1 MSLLLEKALWKSQNR
16 FGVHLG
22 RAPRKGNLS
31 VNRQRFDR
39 SLAADPAARRG
50 VKMALQP
57 LQVDLMTQ
65 GDQYRIFVVALEL
78 SRFDPRS
85 LMNDSLGEQKTD
97 RKFPVQS
104 RCAHRDR
111 NRPLNYI
118 WSAAEANTDL
128 KWLFDRQCVGGAL
141 RRLIRGNAFNS
152 KPVCSY
158 NHNVFRLSHP

>member
-22 RAPRKGNLS
+22 RASRKGNRS

-57 LQVDLMTQ
+57 LQIDLMTQ
-65 GDQYRIFVVALEL
+65 GYQYRIFVVALL

-85 LMNDSLGEQKTD
+85 LMNDSLSEQKTD
-97 RKFPVQS
+97 RKFPVRS

-111 NRPLNYI
+111 NRLLNYI
-118 WSAAEANTDL
+118 WAAAEANTDL
-128 KWLFDRQCVGGAL
+128 KWLFDRQCVAGAL

-152 KPVCSY
+152 KPFRSY
-158 NHNVFRLSHP
+158 NDSVFR

>member
-1 MSLLLEKALWKSQNR
+1 MSLLVEKGIWKSQNR

-31 VNRQRFDR
+31 VNRRRFGR
-39 SLAADPAARRG
+39 SLAAGPGARRG

-111 NRPLNYI
+111 NRLLNYI
-118 WSAAEANTDL
+118 WAAAEANTDL
-128 KWLFDRQCVGGAL
+128 KSLFDRQSVAGAL
-141 RRLIRGNAFNS
+141 RRFIPGKAFTS
-152 KPVCSY
+152 QQV
-158 NHNVFRLSHP
+158 

>member
-22 RAPRKGNLS
+22 RAARKGNLS

-50 VKMALQP
+50 VKMALQS
-57 LQVDLMTQ
+57 LQIDLVTQ
-65 GDQYRIFVVALEL
+65 GYQNRIFVVALEL

-85 LMNDSLGEQKTD
+85 LMNDSLGEQKAD
-97 RKFPVQS
+97 RKFPVRS

-111 NRPLNYI
+111 NRFLNYI
-118 WSAAEANTDL
+118 WAAAKANTDL
-128 KWLFDRQCVGGAL
+128 KWLFNRQRVADAL

-152 KPVCSY
+152 KPFRSCNDS
-158 NHNVFRLSHP
+158 VFR